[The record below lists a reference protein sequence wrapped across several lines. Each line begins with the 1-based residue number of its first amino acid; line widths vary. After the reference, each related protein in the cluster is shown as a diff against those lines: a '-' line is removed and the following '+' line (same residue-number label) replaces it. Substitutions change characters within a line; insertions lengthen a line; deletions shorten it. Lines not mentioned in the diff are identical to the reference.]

1 LSPVIDLNPS
11 ADVLQE
17 YRRQHLMDRY
27 GEDHEGLAGSETSSM
42 HGSYLNG
49 SREALYLSLVD
60 CIKDR
65 MENPKGVTP

>member
-1 LSPVIDLNPS
+1 
-11 ADVLQE
+11 
-17 YRRQHLMDRY
+17 MDRY

-60 CIKDR
+60 CIQDR

>member
-1 LSPVIDLNPS
+1 ML
-11 ADVLQE
+11 
-17 YRRQHLMDRY
+17 RY
-27 GEDHEGLAGSETSSM
+27 GEERESLAGSETSSM

-49 SREALYLSLVD
+49 NREALYLSLAD